1 MLTVKRL
8 CLLVVLIV
16 LPLNNALAENTKIT
30 WNGHAAFEIVT
41 PKGKVLMIDP
51 WLKNPKNPA
60 AKDGKDPIAAVS
72 KLDYILISH
81 GHFDHVGDSV
91 ALEKKTGA
99 RLVANYE
106 LGSNLAKMQDYP
118 PKQMGFDSLM
128 NIGGE
133 ITIAD
138 GEVTVS
144 LTPAVHSSGMK
155 NPKADANSPD
165 IVYGGNPTGIILV
178 IDGGPTIYH
187 TGDTAYFM
195 DMQVIGESYSPDLA
209 LINIGGHFG
218 MEPNMAAKAAKAVKA
233 KTVVPH
239 HFGTFP
245 ILTQDTTDFA
255 SAVKKAGIQFIQMKP
270 GDTLTYKGKDLVK

>member
-1 MLTVKRL
+1 MLTVNRL
-8 CLLVVLIV
+8 WLLAILIL
-16 LPLNNALAENTKIT
+16 LPLNNALAGNTKIT
-30 WNGHAAFEIVT
+30 WHGHAAFEIVT

-81 GHFDHVGDSV
+81 GHFDHIGNSV
-91 ALEKKTGA
+91 ALAKKTGA
-99 RLVANYE
+99 RLVANFE
-106 LGSNLAKMQDYP
+106 LGNNMAKVLDYP
-118 PKQMGFDSLM
+118 AKQMGFDSLM

-133 ITIAD
+133 IKIAD
-138 GEVTVS
+138 GEVMVS

-155 NPKADANSPD
+155 NPKADANDPD

-178 IDGGPTIYH
+178 IQGGPTIYH

-218 MEPNMAAKAAKAVKA
+218 MEPNMAAKAAKAVRA

-245 ILTQDTTDFA
+245 ILTQDTTGFA
-255 SAVKKAGIQFIQMKP
+255 SAVRKSGIQYVQMKP
-270 GDTLTYKGKDLVK
+270 GDTLTYKGKELVK